1 MPWFGGA
8 SLLDYLETVD
18 ATPLRCA
25 GPLRFPVQLVVRPHQ
40 DYRGYAGQVASG
52 ALRVGDRVLVL
63 PGGIETFVTA
73 LWQAGFE
80 LPEATYPQSP
90 VVRLADEVDV
100 SRGDMLADPT
110 APPWVMHEFAAM
122 LIWMA
127 VEPLRRDAAYFL
139 KHTTRQVCAHVRAV
153 RHVVDIQTLESVAG
167 AVELQLN
174 DIAEVEIE
182 THQPL
187 CFDAYS
193 ENRATGSFIVID
205 MMTNCTV
212 AAGMILGPR
221 EPAQVAPPSVASEHR
236 ALTVWFTGLSA
247 SGKSTI
253 SRAVYERLAAR
264 GCRLELL
271 DGDTVRKHL
280 SKGLGFSR
288 EDRDENIRRIGFVAG
303 LLTRNGVI
311 ALVAA
316 ISPYR
321 AVREE
326 VRAAIGPFVEVYV
339 NAPLEVC
346 EARDPKGLYRK
357 ARAGALPAFT
367 GVDDPYEPPLD
378 PEAECRTDRESVD
391 VCVAKVLAAID
402 RALAETASLTD
413 QSPRADQ

>member
-1 MPWFGGA
+1 MPWFGGP
-8 SLLDYLETVD
+8 SLLEYLETVD
-18 ATPLRCA
+18 ATPTRAA
-25 GPLRFPVQLVVRPHQ
+25 GPLRFPVQFVVRPHQ
-40 DYRGYAGQVASG
+40 DFRGYAGQVASG
-52 ALRVGDRVLVL
+52 RLRVGDRVIVL
-63 PGGIETFVTA
+63 PWGIETCVTA
-73 LWQAGFE
+73 LWTHGGE
-80 LPEATYPQSP
+80 LPEVTYPQSP
-90 VVRLADEVDV
+90 VVQLADTVDV
-100 SRGDMLADPT
+100 SRGDMLADP
-110 APPWVMHEFAAM
+110 ASPPSVSREFVAM

-127 VEPLRRDAAYFL
+127 TEPLRSDAAYLL

-153 RHVVDIQTLESVAG
+153 RHVIDMQTLEAVSG

-174 DIAEVEIE
+174 DVAEVEIE

-187 CFDAYS
+187 YFDAYR

-205 MMTNCTV
+205 LTTNRTV
-212 AAGMILGPR
+212 AAGMILGSKG
-221 EPAQVAPPSVASEHR
+221 APEADRPSVASENR
-236 ALTVWFTGLSA
+236 GLTVWFTGLSA
-247 SGKSTI
+247 SGKTTI
-253 SRAVYERLAAR
+253 CRAVYERLAAR

-280 SKGLGFSR
+280 SQGLGFSR

-326 VRAAIGPFVEVYV
+326 VRASIGTFVEVYV

-357 ARAGALPAFT
+357 ARAGTLSAFT
-367 GVDDPYEPPLD
+367 GVDDPYEPPQH
-378 PEAECRTDRESVD
+378 PEAECHTDRESIEES
-391 VCVAKVLAAID
+391 VAKALAAVD
-402 RALAETASLTD
+402 RALAEL
-413 QSPRADQ
+413 RR